1 MKVVFKS
8 STKLASFFKFKDKL
22 PISLMS
28 GVIYQYHCARC
39 NLSYIGSTKRYWEKR
54 LEEHIHKS
62 ALTGKPLSGM
72 QMFAP
77 MYHVRVKCDHESP
90 IMGRKDFKII
100 GREEN
105 PFLLQIKESIF
116 IYKFRPKLNNN
127 DASVPLHL
135 FRH

>member
-1 MKVVFKS
+1 MSRF
-8 STKLASFFKFKDKL
+8 ASFTN
-22 PISLMS
+22 S
-28 GVIYQYHCARC
+28 

-72 QMFAP
+72 QMFSP
-77 MYHVRVKCDHESP
+77 MHHVRVKCDHESP

-127 DASVPLHL
+127 DACVPLHL
-135 FRH
+135 FRHWEFFEFLSKFHKYFS